1 MRSGARRM
9 AKIESETED
18 LVARTTCSDLLTSST
33 RSYVVA
39 GGLRATFIVDYLHTV
54 ILFVVLYFF
63 LFKI

>member
-1 MRSGARRM
+1 MSIQLA
-9 AKIESETED
+9 
-18 LVARTTCSDLLTSST
+18 VQLLTSST